1 MLLWLYRLLFLPVL
15 LFAAPYYLWRM
26 RRRGGYQRGLAQ
38 RFGAEPVLPPKR
50 PGVRRIWLHAVS
62 VGEMLA
68 IGPMLEAWQGESD
81 VEVYL
86 TTTTSTGRRVAEDR
100 YAQLVAGYGYFPLDW
115 WPISVRA
122 WRRVQP
128 DLFILTEGERWPEH
142 LHQARLRNVPV
153 ICVNARLSDR
163 SFRRMRKL
171 RWAVAPVLT
180 PLTRL
185 LAASAHDAGR
195 FQLLGVPPE
204 RITITGNIK
213 LDVSIPRLDEA
224 ARVQLRREI
233 GLPAGGLVLMGS
245 STWPGE
251 EAALIEALRQARDR
265 GVECALLLVP
275 RHAERRREIEELLQP
290 SGYRWHFRSHG
301 HALNTVDISVA
312 DTTGEM
318 RKFLQLADVVF
329 VGKSLPPHTE
339 GQTPVESAVLGRP
352 LLCGPG
358 MGNFRLIAEELVQ
371 SGAARRVA
379 DAAELT
385 AQAVALL
392 ENPAERTA
400 LSTAALAWH
409 QANTG
414 AVARTLAAIR
424 AELGG

>member
-1 MLLWLYRLLFLPVL
+1 MLLWLYRFLFLPAL

-26 RRRGGYQRGLAQ
+26 RRRGGYGRGLAQ

-50 PGVRRIWLHAVS
+50 PGVHRIWLHAVS

-68 IGPMLEAWQGESD
+68 IGPMLEAWQHEKD

-115 WPISVRA
+115 WPFSVRA

-142 LHQARLRNVPV
+142 IHQARLRNVPV
-153 ICVNARLSDR
+153 LCANARLSDR
-163 SFRRMRKL
+163 SFRRMQKM
-171 RWAVAPVLT
+171 RWALEPVLA

-185 LAASAHDAGR
+185 LAASAHDAER

-204 RITITGNIK
+204 RVTVTGNIK

-224 ARVQLRREI
+224 ARVQLRGEL
-233 GLPAGGLVLMGS
+233 GLPATGLVLMGS
-245 STWPGE
+245 STWSGE
-251 EAALIEALRQARDR
+251 EAALVEALRQARTSGLD
-265 GVECALLLVP
+265 CALLLVP
-275 RHAERRREIEELLQP
+275 RHAERRREIEELLRP
-290 SGYRWHFRSHG
+290 LGYGWHLRSRG
-301 HALNTVDISVA
+301 PAPKTVDISVA

-352 LLCGPG
+352 LLFGPG
-358 MGNFRLIAEELVQ
+358 MGNFRLIADELVQ
-371 SGAARRVA
+371 SGAARRIANA
-379 DAAELT
+379 DELT
-385 AQAVALL
+385 AQVVALL
-392 ENPAERTA
+392 QNPAERTV
-400 LSTAALAWH
+400 LSAAAQTWH

-414 AVARTLAAIR
+414 AVGRTLAAIR